1 MPIFRGSPGTGLPGG
16 PQVLSLFGIPIFIEF
31 GFLIFLGLF
40 AMLFTGG
47 EMDLPRMGLICAIIF
62 FSLLVHEF
70 GHALTARALGC
81 DAIRIVLV
89 FFGGYATHTPTTHGR
104 SLLISLAGP
113 AAEIVLALAGIVLIL
128 QPAVLS
134 IGPPGA
140 MEDMLG
146 LIILLNL
153 IWAGFN
159 LIPIY
164 PLDGGHVLF
173 HGLAL
178 RLSPQKSMKITSWI
192 SMILCIVV
200 GGLSY
205 QRGFNFVALYCFFFF
220 MQNYSLSRESA
231 S

>member
-1 MPIFRGSPGTGLPGG
+1 M
-16 PQVLSLFGIPIFIEF
+16 LSLFGIPIFIEF

-47 EMDLPRMGLICAIIF
+47 EMDVARIGLICAIIF

-81 DAIRIVLV
+81 DAIRVVLV

-113 AAEIVLALAGIVLIL
+113 AAEIVLALAGIVLIS
-128 QPAVLS
+128 QEAVLS

-146 LIILLNL
+146 LVIILNL

-164 PLDGGHVLF
+164 PLDGGHVMF
-173 HGLAL
+173 HALSL
-178 RLSPQKSMKITSWI
+178 RLRTQRSMQITSWV
-192 SMILCIVV
+192 SMFLCIVV
-200 GGLSY
+200 GGFAYRSGY
-205 QRGFNFVALYCFFFF
+205 SFVALYCFFFF